1 MEFAKNMIYDLQHVF
16 AEHKAPSLVGIWPAD
31 ITLLCYAHRIGS
43 VVLLSEWILHEQAFL
58 GNKLGEGTLGA
69 KSTKKYDEL
78 LTNKIILSFK
88 KTLLFITQCIYYL
101 FLYINISLC
110 GFQILN

>member
-1 MEFAKNMIYDLQHVF
+1 MICKHVF
-16 AEHKAPSLVGIWPAD
+16 AAHKAQSLVGIWPAD

-69 KSTKKYDEL
+69 KSKKYDEL
-78 LTNKIILSFK
+78 LTNKITLSFS
-88 KTLLFITQCIYYL
+88 LHNVFI
-101 FLYINISLC
+101 FISIHKYQLVWLPD
-110 GFQILN
+110 IKSKLM